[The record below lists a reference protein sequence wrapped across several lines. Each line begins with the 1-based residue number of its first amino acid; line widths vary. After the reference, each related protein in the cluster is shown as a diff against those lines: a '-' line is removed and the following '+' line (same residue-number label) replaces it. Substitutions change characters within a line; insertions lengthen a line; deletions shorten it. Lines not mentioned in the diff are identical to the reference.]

1 MSLAVGT
8 SVKAGFMVALCA
20 QELATIGQEFEMQA
34 DAGAAKLA
42 RVPVFP
48 LSPCWSP
55 SLPR

>member
-1 MSLAVGT
+1 
-8 SVKAGFMVALCA
+8 MVALCA

-48 LSPCWSP
+48 LSPC
-55 SLPR
+55 